1 MYKSINHKEAPAI
14 MSSQNYNLNNL
25 TEGQSKSNTW
35 RALLN
40 LIGLL
45 PEQRGRLILAFVAI
59 LSFAILSMLPPALI
73 GFTINHILAGGK
85 SVNPGISILG
95 LTILTGK
102 GYSLVLTVCGILLA
116 IYLLNLA
123 AVYLRTILMGGFG
136 QHLLYTLRNNIFNKL
151 QELPVAFFA
160 QNKAGDLIS
169 RINNDTDKLNQFFS
183 QSLMQFV
190 SSIFIVAGAGTALL
204 IINWRLG
211 LATLAP
217 AVVMWIFTKLL
228 SPWVKKK
235 NAASLKSTGAMSAE
249 IQESL
254 GNFKVVLAF
263 NRRDY
268 FRKRFDE
275 ANRHNYSASIGA
287 GIANNSFTPVYG
299 FLASMGQMIV
309 LLYGIY
315 LISAG
320 YFTAGFLIS
329 YFMYVTS
336 FYDPLRQI
344 AALWAG
350 FQVAIAG
357 WDRISRILSMES
369 DLVTLPV
376 EGAAGMGTGAS
387 ASGNGKGANGSSAV
401 LEFKDV
407 SFSYPN
413 GKAVLHHNNFR
424 MEKGKTYALVGPTG
438 GGKTTTASVLA
449 RLYDPTE
456 GTVLLDGRDI
466 RTFTP
471 SQRSQK
477 IGFILQDPFLF
488 TGTVRDNILY
498 GNEQYKD
505 MSNEQLSDVLHQANL
520 ETLLTRFDQGLDT
533 KIASAGDGI
542 SLGQKQLLAF
552 IRAVLRNPELLILD
566 EATANID
573 TVTEKM
579 LEDILRKLPDTTTRV
594 IIAHRLNTI
603 ENADEIFFVNSGE
616 IIRAGSLEQAVDL
629 LLQGKR
635 VS

>member
-1 MYKSINHKEAPAI
+1 MSNQKHNYDLNAATDGNAKS
-14 MSSQNYNLNNL
+14 
-25 TEGQSKSNTW
+25 GTW
-35 RALLN
+35 SALLK
-40 LIGLL
+40 LINLL
-45 PEQRGRLILAFVAI
+45 PEQRGRLVLAL
-59 LSFAILSMLPPALI
+59 LSIVCFAILSMLPAALI
-73 GFTINHILAGGK
+73 GFTLNNILSNHSAHDGLHILGW
-85 SVNPGISILG
+85 
-95 LTILTGK
+95 TILRGS
-102 GYSLVLTVCGILLA
+102 GYPLVLTVCGYLIV
-116 IYLLNLA
+116 IYLLNLG

-136 QHLLYTLRNNIFNKL
+136 QRLLFTLRNAIFNKL

-190 SSIFIVAGAGTALL
+190 SSFFVVIASGIAL
-204 IINWRLG
+204 IWSNWRLG
-211 LATLAP
+211 LAVLAP
-217 AVVMWIFTKLL
+217 AAIMWIFNKLV

-235 NAASLKSTGAMSAE
+235 NAVYMKSIGAMSAE

-254 GNFKVVLAF
+254 SNFKVVLAF

-268 FRKRFDE
+268 FRQRFDG
-275 ANRHNYSASIGA
+275 ANQHNYSTAVSA
-287 GIANNSFTPVYG
+287 TLSNNVYTPVYG
-299 FLASMGQMIV
+299 FLAALGQIVV
-309 LLYGIY
+309 LLYGVY

-320 YFTAGFLIS
+320 HFTTGFLVTF
-329 YFMYVTS
+329 FMYTQT
-336 FYDPLRQI
+336 FYDPLRQL

-350 FQVAIAG
+350 FQTAVAG
-357 WDRISRILSMES
+357 WDRISRILSLES
-369 DLVTLPV
+369 DLVTLP
-376 EGAAGMGTGAS
+376 EAPGAS
-387 ASGNGKGANGSSAV
+387 SGNGTSIASSHGTAGGNGAAVNGSPAL
-401 LEFKDV
+401 LEFRDV
-407 SFSYPN
+407 SFRYPN
-413 GKAVLHHNNFR
+413 GKDVLRHNSFR

-438 GGKTTTASVLA
+438 GGKTTTASLIA

-456 GTVLLDGRDI
+456 GTVLLDGKDI

-471 SQRSQK
+471 PERSQK

-488 TGTVRDNILY
+488 TGTVKDNILY

-505 MSNEQLSDVLHQANL
+505 HSNEQMTAVLHDSGL
-520 ETLLTRFDQGLDT
+520 ETLLTRFDEGLDS
-533 KIASAGDGI
+533 KIVAGGDGI
-542 SLGQKQLLAF
+542 SLGQKQLIAF
-552 IRAVLRNPELLILD
+552 IRAVLRNPDLLILD

-616 IIRAGSLEQAVDL
+616 IVRAGSLQQAVDL

-635 VS
+635 TS